1 MEWIQQF
8 TDYPVFNWVILPAL
22 IFVSRIFD
30 VSFGTLRIIFV
41 SRGKRSIA
49 PFLGFF
55 EVLIWLLAISQI
67 MQNLNN
73 FACYIA
79 YAGGFAMGNYIGM
92 RIEEKLAMGTM
103 IIRVFLVGDGNN
115 MKEKLHNAG
124 FGVTSIDAHGAN
136 GNVKIIYTIIKR
148 KALDKVVGI
157 IEACDA
163 KAFYSIEE
171 VRAVKEG
178 IFPSDE
184 KRAIDSLRL
193 ARSKGNVKKGK

>member
-103 IIRVFLVGDGNN
+103 IIRVFLVGDGNRN
-115 MKEKLHNAG
+115 N
-124 FGVTSIDAHGAN
+124 FV
-136 GNVKIIYTIIKR
+136 
-148 KALDKVVGI
+148 
-157 IEACDA
+157 
-163 KAFYSIEE
+163 
-171 VRAVKEG
+171 
-178 IFPSDE
+178 
-184 KRAIDSLRL
+184 
-193 ARSKGNVKKGK
+193 